1 MDTFLRIAIFGGGSL
16 MFWALGEITW
26 SEAFRDSGS
35 SLLTLGFA
43 NINGLPQTIF
53 TFSEAAPGLLLV
65 ALKLNPQQRFHFS
78 YHAALAFIS
87 IPIFHFFLHIDP
99 NAGQTSFFL

>member
-1 MDTFLRIAIFGGGSL
+1 

-43 NINGLPQTIF
+43 NMNGLP
-53 TFSEAAPGLLLV
+53 
-65 ALKLNPQQRFHFS
+65 
-78 YHAALAFIS
+78 
-87 IPIFHFFLHIDP
+87 
-99 NAGQTSFFL
+99 